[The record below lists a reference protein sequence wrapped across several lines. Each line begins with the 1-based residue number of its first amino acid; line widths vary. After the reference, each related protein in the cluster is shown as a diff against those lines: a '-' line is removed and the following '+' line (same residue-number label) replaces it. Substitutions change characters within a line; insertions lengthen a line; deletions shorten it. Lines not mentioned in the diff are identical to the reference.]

1 MFPHAERVN
10 HVYLNYPFREMDDVG
25 ITVPA
30 SMSVET
36 LPRSEEIKLNYALCS
51 TQRTQ
56 KGQQIL
62 SQRDFV
68 LADMVIPVAEYKQL
82 KDFYDKIKSVDEEQ
96 AILRG
101 NASAKVN

>member
-1 MFPHAERVN
+1 M
-10 HVYLNYPFREMDDVG
+10 G

-36 LPRSEEIKLNYALCS
+36 LPQSEEVKLNYALCG
-51 TQRTQ
+51 TQRSQ

-68 LADMVIPVAEYKQL
+68 LADMAIPVSEYKQL
-82 KDFYDKIKSVDEEQ
+82 KAFYDKIKSVDEEQ